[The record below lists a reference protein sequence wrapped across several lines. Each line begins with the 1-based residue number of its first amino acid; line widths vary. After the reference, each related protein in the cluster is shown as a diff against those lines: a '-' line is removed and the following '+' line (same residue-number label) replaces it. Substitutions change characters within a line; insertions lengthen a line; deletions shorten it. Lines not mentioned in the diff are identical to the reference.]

1 MKKNLIMKNKKVIET
16 IFKNKELYHK
26 QMADLPFEEKIR
38 IVVKLQK
45 LANEIKS
52 IKGEKKGRV
61 WAI

>member
-1 MKKNLIMKNKKVIET
+1 MKNNKVIET

-26 QMADLPFEEKIR
+26 KMADLPFEEKIK

-52 IKGEKKGRV
+52 IKGERKRRV
-61 WAI
+61 WSI

>member
-1 MKKNLIMKNKKVIET
+1 MKNKKVIET

-26 QMADLPFEEKIR
+26 KMADLPFEEKIK

-52 IKGEKKGRV
+52 IKGGRKKRV
-61 WAI
+61 WII